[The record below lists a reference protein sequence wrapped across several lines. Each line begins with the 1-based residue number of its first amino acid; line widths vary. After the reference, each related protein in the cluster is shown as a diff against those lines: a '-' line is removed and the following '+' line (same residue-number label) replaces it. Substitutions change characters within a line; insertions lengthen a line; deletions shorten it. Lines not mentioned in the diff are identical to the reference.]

1 MSFFGDKDP
10 DQFGYLQGTRTQNT
24 FITEPANAEE
34 KIISPKCLIL
44 KKGGVLLMSKL
55 PK

>member
-24 FITEPANAEE
+24 FTTMLANAEE
-34 KIISPKCLIL
+34 KTISLACLIL
-44 KKGGVLLMSKL
+44 KRDGALLMSKL